1 MGNASSDAASSASD
15 SGARTSAPESGTSA
29 SDSGTASSA
38 MKEKSVST
46 VRRVLVTGAN
56 KGIGRELCRRMLSDV
71 PD

>member
-1 MGNASSDAASSASD
+1 
-15 SGARTSAPESGTSA
+15 
-29 SDSGTASSA
+29 